1 MGTLSSE
8 PSTLTPNPSKEAST
22 IKGNAYDL
30 ETSSTPI
37 EALSDE
43 KLVEAFAHDKDP
55 RALETLVNRY
65 SDKIMRLALRITH
78 NEIDAEEVLQ
88 NVFLTMVE
96 KLHTFR
102 GESKFSSWLYRVALN
117 ASYLYVGAVKKKN
130 DKEIHLEDYEVYNEH
145 GKITGI
151 SDRDWSSIPDE
162 ELLNLEGKTA
172 IEQAINELPLKYRVV
187 FQLGDVE
194 GLPDKEIAEVLN
206 LSLSAVKSRTRR
218 ARLFLRDK
226 LSEYFQE
233 RIKR

>member
-1 MGTLSSE
+1 MGAPSLE
-8 PSTLTPNPSKEAST
+8 VSTLTSNPLKKAST
-22 IKGNAYDL
+22 IKENIHDS
-30 ETSSTPI
+30 ETSFTPI

-43 KLVEAFAHDKDP
+43 KLVEIFTHNKNP
-55 RALETLVNRY
+55 MALEALVNRY
-65 SDKIMRLALRITH
+65 SDKMMRLALRITH

-88 NVFLTMVE
+88 NVFLIMIE

-117 ASYLYVGAVKKKN
+117 ASYLYVGAIKKKN
-130 DKEIHLEDYEVYNEH
+130 DKEVHLEDYEVYNEY

-162 ELLNLEGKTA
+162 ELLDLEGKTS
-172 IEQAINELPLKYRVV
+172 IERAINELPLKYRVV

>member
-8 PSTLTPNPSKEAST
+8 PNTLNPNPLKETLTIKE
-22 IKGNAYDL
+22 IVHDF
-30 ETSSTPI
+30 ETSLTPI

-43 KLVEAFAHDKDP
+43 KLVEIFVHNKNP
-55 RALETLVNRY
+55 KALEALVNRY

-78 NEIDAEEVLQ
+78 NEFDAEEVLQ

-117 ASYLYVGAVKKKN
+117 ASYLHVGAIKKKN

-162 ELLNLEGKTA
+162 ELLNLEGKATIERA
-172 IEQAINELPLKYRVV
+172 IDELPLKYRVV

-194 GLPDKEIAEVLN
+194 GLPDKDIAEVLN